1 MPVGPPPRRGLYAL
15 AASGILFVLFTAQL
29 VGALLPNA
37 PLLCAAGAGGL
48 GFELALRR
56 WRPGTLSPLNRLR
69 CDETVRQLLRDLL
82 LVVGLGH
89 LADLGGAGG
98 VLLVGGLLACYA
110 AHFGCRALGVLVRR
124 QRTLPVL
131 TRNVDADEL
140 RLSPAP
146 PRLLTSPTRRVPLL
160 SSPAT
165 VGLLLTAATGRPAW
179 GLLGVG
185 VSLALF
191 CGAAGRLAT
200 WLLPARRPPGDEAVL
215 EWFRRWLAE
224 YRPEVGLYFSG
235 GSGTAY
241 QANMWLS
248 TMAELDRRALV
259 VLRERPM
266 LQQIAATDLPV
277 VCLPRVA
284 NLMLLEHSSL
294 KVLIHPANAPKTSQV
309 LRIPTIKHAFVNHG
323 ESDKLSSCNPY
334 AKVYDEVWVAGAAA
348 RRRYAL
354 ADVGVDDRDVVE
366 VGRPQ
371 LAPIRPAAGPPP
383 ALGPITV
390 LYAPTWEGWT
400 DDPGNTSIILAGERV
415 VGALLADPRVRLLY
429 KPHPMTGTVNREA
442 AAADARIRAL
452 IAARGG
458 DGPAARTGGGA
469 ARIDGLPDSSQPA
482 GDPAVDSAAVA
493 GPADIAEVV
502 SPADTSPRPVAAG
515 SADAPA
521 EPVGRGAAEAA
532 SPADTTRRAVVAGDG
547 SVVRVGAD
555 DLERMAGQG
564 APAAGRAAGVAA
576 AAEAWAAAFWASQ
589 PARGH
594 LVLTG
599 ARPDIYS
606 CFNQA
611 DLLIADVSSVVA
623 DHLASAKPYA
633 VVNTS
638 GLPAAEFRAANPT
651 VRAATILAPDAAG
664 LGELLDSV
672 VDPALD
678 RLAAARAELTEY
690 LLGPA
695 EPPSIVRFRRAV
707 DELCAAADAR
717 RARQREAA
725 GPPAERS
732 AAPRTTR

>member
-1 MPVGPPPRRGLYAL
+1 MPVGPPPRRGLNVL
-15 AASGILFVLFTAQL
+15 AASGVLLVLFTAQFL
-29 VGALLPNA
+29 GALLPNA

-69 CDETVRQLLRDLL
+69 FDETVRQLLRDLL
-82 LVVGLGH
+82 SVVGVGH
-89 LADLGGAGG
+89 LADLGGAAGL
-98 VLLVGGLLACYA
+98 LLVGGLLACYA
-110 AHFGCRALGVLVRR
+110 AHFLCRAVGVLVRR

-146 PRLLTSPTRRVPLL
+146 PRLLTSPIRRVPLL
-160 SSPAT
+160 SAPAT
-165 VGLLLTAATGRPAW
+165 VGLLVTAATGGPAW

-200 WLLPARRPPGDEAVL
+200 WLLPAKRPPAQEAVL

-248 TMAELDRRALV
+248 TMAALDRRALV

-294 KVLIHPANAPKTSQV
+294 KVLIHPANAPRTSQV

-334 AKVYDEVWVAGAAA
+334 AKVYDEVWVAGPAA

-383 ALGPITV
+383 ARGPVTV

-400 DDPGNTSIILAGERV
+400 DDPGNTSVILAGEQV
-415 VGALLADPRVRLLY
+415 VRALLADPRVRLLY

-452 IAARGG
+452 IAASAPP
-458 DGPAARTGGGA
+458 PAAAAAESGGA
-469 ARIDGLPDSSQPA
+469 AEDGAPA
-482 GDPAVDSAAVA
+482 AAAVA
-493 GPADIAEVV
+493 DAMAGPIEPAEPASVSDTAEADAAEDGPPAD
-502 SPADTSPRPVAAG
+502 STSRPVAAG
-515 SADAPA
+515 
-521 EPVGRGAAEAA
+521 
-532 SPADTTRRAVVAGDG
+532 DG
-547 SVVRVGAD
+547 GMVRVGAD
-555 DLERMAGQG
+555 DLERMGAQG

-576 AAEAWAAAFWASQ
+576 AAETWAAAFWASQ

-599 ARPDIYS
+599 PRPDIYS

-611 DLLIADVSSVVA
+611 DVLIADVSSVVA

-638 GLPAAEFRAANPT
+638 GLPAADFRAANPT

-672 VDPALD
+672 VDPTLD
-678 RLAAARAELTEY
+678 RLATARAELTEY

-695 EPPSIVRFRRAV
+695 DPPSIVRFRRAV

-717 RARQREAA
+717 RARQGETAS
-725 GPPAERS
+725 PPAERS
-732 AAPRTTR
+732 ASPRSAR

>member
-1 MPVGPPPRRGLYAL
+1 MPAAPPPRRGTQAL
-15 AASGILFVLFTAQL
+15 APGILLALFTAQFL
-29 VGALLPNA
+29 GALLPNA

-48 GFELALRR
+48 TFELAVRR
-56 WRPGTLSPLNRLR
+56 WRPGALSLLNRVR

-82 LVVGLGH
+82 FVLGLVHLTDVGGTTR
-89 LADLGGAGG
+89 LA
-98 VLLVGGLLACYA
+98 LVGGLLAGYA
-110 AHFGCRALGVLVRR
+110 AHFLCRAIAMQVRR

-131 TRNVDADEL
+131 TRNVDASEL

-146 PRLLTSPTRRVPLL
+146 PRLLTSPARRIPLF
-160 SSPAT
+160 SVPAT
-165 VGLLLTAATGRPAW
+165 AGLLAAVASGRPSW

-185 VSLALF
+185 VTLALF
-191 CGAAGRLAT
+191 AGAAVLLAT

-215 EWFRRWLAE
+215 EWFTRWLAE

-248 TMAELDRRALV
+248 TMAALDRRAMV

-266 LQQIAATDLPV
+266 VQQIAATDLPV

-284 NLMLLEHSSL
+284 HLMLLEHSSL

-334 AKVYDEVWVAGAAA
+334 AKVYDEVWVAGPAA

-371 LAPIRPAAGPPP
+371 LAPIRRSAGPPP
-383 ALGPITV
+383 PGGPITV

-400 DDPGNTSIILAGERV
+400 DDPGNTSVILAGESIVR
-415 VGALLADPRVRLLY
+415 ALLADPRVRLLY
-429 KPHPMTGTVNREA
+429 KPHPMTGTVNRA
-442 AAADARIRAL
+442 AA
-452 IAARGG
+452 
-458 DGPAARTGGGA
+458 
-469 ARIDGLPDSSQPA
+469 
-482 GDPAVDSAAVA
+482 
-493 GPADIAEVV
+493 
-502 SPADTSPRPVAAG
+502 
-515 SADAPA
+515 SADAAIRAHIASVGGAPTPVISSLDDAPVPA
-521 EPVGRGAAEAA
+521 RRGAVGRQADDMERMVAQGPPEPERAAE
-532 SPADTTRRAVVAGDG
+532 
-547 SVVRVGAD
+547 
-555 DLERMAGQG
+555 
-564 APAAGRAAGVAA
+564 VAA
-576 AAEAWAAAFWASQ
+576 HATAWAAAFWAAQS
-589 PARGH
+589 ARAH

-599 ARPDIYS
+599 PRPDIYS
-606 CFNQA
+606 CFNQT

-623 DHLASAKPYA
+623 DYLASGKPYA

-638 GLPAAEFRAANPT
+638 GLSEEEFRAANPT
-651 VRAATILAPDAAG
+651 VRAATIVPPDAAG
-664 LGELLDSV
+664 LTALLDAV

-678 RLAAARAELTEY
+678 TLAAARAELTEF

-695 EPPSIVRFRRAV
+695 KPPSLVRFRAAV
-707 DELCAAADAR
+707 DALCAAAEAR
-717 RARQREAA
+717 RARQREGESAQEV
-725 GPPAERS
+725 PMTHRSSEPAERS
-732 AAPRTTR
+732 ASRRSGA